1 MRTLALKQPLT
12 RRDKIEGM
20 IFAAILTIGLPAL
33 FFVSMQ

>member
-12 RRDKIEGM
+12 SDKIEGM